1 MYVLLGTLTIPEGAI
16 LAPMAGVTDPAFRMV
31 CAELG
36 AAATVTEMVSSRAL
50 VYHDKK
56 TARIA
61 RKTELG
67 ISGVQ
72 IFGNDPSIM
81 AEGAQLA
88 LELSGCDFVDI
99 NMGCP
104 MPKVANNG
112 DGSALM
118 RTPDLAG
125 RIVEAVAKAV
135 SVPVTVK
142 MRLGWD
148 KGCINAVELAQIVEQ
163 AGASAVAVHGRTRAM
178 LYSGRADWD
187 AITAVKRAVSIPV
200 VANGDIFSAE
210 DAVRC
215 RTRTGADAVMIGR
228 SSFGN
233 PFLFQQ
239 ARAALAGEPI
249 PELPPLAERIAVA
262 ERQFALAVEDKG
274 EYIACMEARKH
285 LAWYLRG
292 VPYSGYYKEQISTLS
307 SSEDFARIAK
317 GIKHDLR

>member
-1 MYVLLGTLTIPEGAI
+1 
-16 LAPMAGVTDPAFRMV
+16 
-31 CAELG
+31 
-36 AAATVTEMVSSRAL
+36 
-50 VYHDKK
+50 
-56 TARIA
+56 
-61 RKTELG
+61 
-67 ISGVQ
+67 
-72 IFGNDPSIM
+72 
-81 AEGAQLA
+81 
-88 LELSGCDFVDI
+88 
-99 NMGCP
+99 
-104 MPKVANNG
+104 
-112 DGSALM
+112 
-118 RTPDLAG
+118 
-125 RIVEAVAKAV
+125 
-135 SVPVTVK
+135 